1 MQRKVGCIKE
11 GSRKKTHPT
20 LLKDQII
27 SLSSRIDILPTKIVD
42 LQNISLKQREKP
54 KILTSRKLTSANIFK
69 NQFFFQRRF
78 LLIKFYSRSNKNHN
92 SISLSEKKIK
102 FMLDKSP
109 S

>member
-11 GSRKKTHPT
+11 GSRKKHTLT
-20 LLKDQII
+20 LLKDQIN

-92 SISLSEKKIK
+92 SISLSEKNKVKKNQIYAR
-102 FMLDKSP
+102 
-109 S
+109 